1 MPIDNPKEI
10 DELLS
15 FFQRWRGRNLD
26 VVISLFEGFT
36 QREQLRVMEV
46 APPCGSPTL
55 VRLTNAS
62 LHREIDLDLEQ
73 FSFAAIS
80 PDGKTVEIRRLL
92 GGLAGFRLLASVQE

>member
-26 VVISLFEGFT
+26 VVIILFEGFT
-36 QREQLRVMEV
+36 QREQMRVMEV
-46 APPCGSPTL
+46 SSPAGFPTL
-55 VRLTNAS
+55 VRLANSS

-80 PDGKTVEIRRLL
+80 PDGKAIEIRRLL
-92 GGLAGFRLLASVQE
+92 GGLAGFRLLASVHE